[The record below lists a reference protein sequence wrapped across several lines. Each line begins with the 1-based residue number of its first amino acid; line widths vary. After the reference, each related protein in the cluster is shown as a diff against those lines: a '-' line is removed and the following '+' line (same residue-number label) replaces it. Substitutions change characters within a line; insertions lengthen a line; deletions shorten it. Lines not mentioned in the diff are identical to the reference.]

1 MTTLITPTANN
12 QQQLV
17 AQQGNQAQAHTQ
29 TYKQTTVYKHMDLL
43 EHLIEDAA
51 GFYKYK
57 LINADDFLDVLD
69 KARARLPEEL
79 TDAAEVLQQRD
90 QLMAEAQRRAEQII
104 AQSKRQA
111 EALLQESELLKAVQ
125 AEVERI
131 RKQVVTEI
139 DQMRREA
146 LSEAERIR
154 MEADEDAQRIKE
166 GADHYAE
173 AVLTRME
180 SDMQVISQHIQES
193 HGIVKNG
200 QRLLGQ
206 AKRTSGLGL
215 NVPAMPQT
223 QMPSNTLSGLQNLQ
237 SMQPGQPIQ
246 MPSAFPP
253 PQFSPGPGNTP

>member
-12 QQQLV
+12 QQV
-17 AQQGNQAQAHTQ
+17 AQQGNQTQ
-29 TYKQTTVYKHMDLL
+29 IYKQTTVYKHMDLL

-57 LINADDFLDVLD
+57 VINADDFLDVLD

-79 TDAAEVLQQRD
+79 TDAAEVLSQRD
-90 QLMAEAQRRAEQII
+90 LIVTEAQRRAEQII

-111 EALLQESELLKAVQ
+111 DAMLQESELLKAVQ

-206 AKRTSGLGL
+206 AKRTAGLGIT
-215 NVPAMPQT
+215 VPPIPGNPMSMNPINSMPGN
-223 QMPSNTLSGLQNLQ
+223 SLQNMQ
-237 SMQPGQPIQ
+237 AMQPMQQLPGG
-246 MPSAFPP
+246 FPP
-253 PQFSPGPGNTP
+253 PQFSPGPGQTP